1 MDTIFTPRRCIMSG
15 QPQLGTLTNAIGID
29 CTKLEVLDPGGASN
43 LIVEVNKDFQVQTHF
58 EFGGLFANYL
68 VSLPIPY
75 KVIYYY
81 ESFGG
86 GPEGVLAEKEGKTI
100 AGQLVYEAETAATA
114 KLSRPGTY
122 KLTVVVHFEGA
133 PMTAFTEGPLIQVF

>member
-1 MDTIFTPRRCIMSG
+1 MSG

-29 CTKLEVLDPGGASN
+29 CTKLDVLDPGGASN
-43 LIVEVNKDFQVQTHF
+43 LIIEKNTNFQVQTRF

-81 ESFGG
+81 ESMGG
-86 GPEGVLAEKEGKTI
+86 GPEGTLAEKEGKTI
-100 AGQLVYEAETAATA
+100 AGHLVYEVETSATA
-114 KLSRPGTY
+114 KLTTPGTY

-133 PMTAFTEGPLIQVF
+133 PMTAFTEGPLIQIF

>member
-1 MDTIFTPRRCIMSG
+1 MPG

-29 CTKLEVLDPGGASN
+29 CTKLDVLDTGGASN
-43 LIVEVNKDFQVQTHF
+43 LIIEKNTDFQVRARF
-58 EFGGLFANYL
+58 EFAGLFANYL

-81 ESFGG
+81 ESMGG
-86 GPEGVLAEKEGKTI
+86 GPEGVLAEKVGKTV
-100 AGQLVYEAETAATA
+100 AGRLFYEAETTATA
-114 KLSRPGTY
+114 KLPDPGTY

-133 PMTAFTEGPLIQVF
+133 PMTAFTEGPLIQIF

>member
-1 MDTIFTPRRCIMSG
+1 MSG

-29 CTKLEVLDPGGASN
+29 CTKLNVLDPGGASN
-43 LIVEVNKDFQVQTHF
+43 LIIEKNTDFQVQTRF

-75 KVIYYY
+75 KVVYYY
-81 ESFGG
+81 EIMGG
-86 GPEGVLAEKEGKTI
+86 GPEGILAEKEGKTI
-100 AGQLVYEAETAATA
+100 AGKLVYEAETAAPA
-114 KLSRPGTY
+114 RLSTPGTY

-133 PMTAFTEGPLIQVF
+133 PMTAFTEGPMIQIF

>member
-1 MDTIFTPRRCIMSG
+1 MSG

-43 LIVEVNKDFQVQTHF
+43 LIVEKSTDFQVRARF

-68 VSLPIPY
+68 VSLQIPY

-81 ESFGG
+81 EIMGA
-86 GPEGVLAEKEGKTI
+86 GPEGTLAEKEGKTI
-100 AGQLVYEAETAATA
+100 AGKLVYEGETTATA
-114 KLSRPGTY
+114 KLATPGTY
-122 KLTVVVHFEGA
+122 RLTVVVHFEGA
-133 PMTAFTEGPLIQVF
+133 PMTAFAEGPMIQVF

>member
-1 MDTIFTPRRCIMSG
+1 MPG

-29 CTKLEVLDPGGASN
+29 CTKLDVLDPGGASN
-43 LIVEVNKDFQVQTHF
+43 LIIEKNTNFQVRARF
-58 EFGGLFANYL
+58 EFAGLFANYL

-81 ESFGG
+81 EIMGG
-86 GPEGVLAEKEGKTI
+86 GPEGVLAEKVGKTK
-100 AGQLVYEAETAATA
+100 AGQLVYEAETTETA
-114 KLSRPGTY
+114 KLATPGTY

-133 PMTAFTEGPLIQVF
+133 PMTAFTEGPLIEIF

>member
-1 MDTIFTPRRCIMSG
+1 MSG

-29 CTKLEVLDPGGASN
+29 CTKLEVLDPGGDSN
-43 LIVEVNKDFQVQTHF
+43 LIVERNTDFQVRAHF

-81 ESFGG
+81 EIMGG
-86 GPEGVLAEKEGKTI
+86 GPEGILAEKEGKTTV
-100 AGQLVYEAETAATA
+100 AKLVYEAETTATA
-114 KLSRPGTY
+114 RLSVPGTY